1 MTTLEDDC
9 KLVSA
14 RNPEPP
20 AGYYIGDVFITKK
33 VSLANN

>member
-20 AGYYIGDVFITKK
+20 AGYYIGDVFYY
-33 VSLANN
+33 